1 MNEFDDSDE
10 LLDDF
15 IKSHYILSTGL
26 VQREI
31 PAIYWTLRAR
41 REITSALS
49 SRVEGL
55 ITEPTWGL
63 LSSML
68 DRVFEHVE
76 GSIIAFVTGSPASA
90 EVIARTVVE
99 SSLNVM
105 YILKDDRINRL
116 FQYFSYYINQERK
129 ELKRWSVLAIKME
142 KKEAHIHNL
151 HIEQK
156 RQALDTI
163 ETFVKNANE
172 QIGIKIVNG
181 VWPKTIE
188 ERFKLL
194 GFEVDYRTVYAAMC
208 SQTHNDA
215 EDLLNYF
222 IFVSSGNKEL
232 LERGGIETVNFS
244 RLLMYIGVHYY
255 IEATHSYAKSFGL
268 DDAIPILIKGKDA
281 IAEIQLEII
290 LEKYKN

>member
-1 MNEFDDSDE
+1 MKEFDDSNE

-15 IKSHYILSTGL
+15 IKNHYILLTGL

-41 REITSALS
+41 REINNSLS
-49 SRVEGL
+49 SRVKDL
-55 ITEPTWGL
+55 IIEPTWGL
-63 LSSML
+63 LLSML

-99 SSLNVM
+99 SALNVM
-105 YILKDDRINRL
+105 YILDDRINRL
-116 FQYFSYYINQERK
+116 NQYFSYYINQERK
-129 ELKRWSVLAIKME
+129 ELKKWSDLAIKME

-156 RQALDTI
+156 RQVLDTI
-163 ETFVKNANE
+163 ETFVNKSNE
-172 QIGIKIVNG
+172 QIGFKNASG
-181 VWPKTIE
+181 VWPKTIA

-194 GFEVDYRTVYAAMC
+194 GFETSYRTVYAAMS

-255 IEATHSYAKSFGL
+255 IEATHRYAKSFGL
-268 DDAIPILIKGKDA
+268 DEAIPIMIKGKDA
-281 IAEIQLEII
+281 IEEIQLGII
-290 LEKYKN
+290 LEKY